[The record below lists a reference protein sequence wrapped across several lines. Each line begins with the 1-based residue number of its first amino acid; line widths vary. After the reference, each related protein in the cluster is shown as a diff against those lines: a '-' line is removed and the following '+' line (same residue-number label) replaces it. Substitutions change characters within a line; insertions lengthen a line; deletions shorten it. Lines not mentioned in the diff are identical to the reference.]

1 MQTETERSI
10 KETIMYL
17 STCKREI
24 KRDVFARYS
33 KDYVTDIIDHAL
45 SVLSR
50 AEKEIKRMESRK

>member
-17 STCKREI
+17 ESCKKHVE
-24 KRDVFARYS
+24 RDVFARFS